1 MNKEKISA
9 RIREIID
16 KNSTGNISRF
26 AKAANL
32 DIRTVHRYAT
42 GESTPTGEALIK
54 IAKTAHVSTD
64 WILTGGLF
72 GTNANE
78 DGNEHRRPYGEHP
91 IDVDALKTCIKMLDE
106 HLTKKGKTL
115 NLDAKAQLIAL
126 LYEELLEQ
134 EKKEIREDRLNR
146 YIDLAAA

>member
-1 MNKEKISA
+1 MNKGKISA

-16 KNSTGNISRF
+16 KHSSGNISRF
-26 AKAANL
+26 AKAADL

-42 GESTPTGEALIK
+42 GESTPTAEALIK
-54 IAKTAHVSTD
+54 IAETADVSTD
-64 WILTGGLF
+64 WILKGVSF
-72 GTNANE
+72 GINANK
-78 DGNEHRRPYGEHP
+78 GGGEHP
-91 IDVDALKTCIKMLDE
+91 IDVDALKTCIKMLDI

-115 NLDAKAQLIAL
+115 NLDARAQLIAL